1 MNVVETVVL
10 VTLGVLAT
18 IPLVAGLYTLG
29 IYSAWFVVRA
39 QSKTERG
46 ARPFRALVME
56 WAAASF
62 IFLLA
67 VPTLFRR
74 VVKLHDGKPGGVPV
88 LCVHGYTQ
96 NWGNFVM
103 MASRLA
109 RQGTGP
115 VYALNVVPK
124 FASIERVAPQL
135 TDALQLVLKETGAAR
150 ADVVCHSM
158 GGLVLRAAMARHG
171 ADEMVRRIVTL
182 GTPHNGTVLATYGLG
197 KNAAEMRRAS
207 SFLAGLPPPPPALTS
222 IWSTADAIVLPP
234 ESSSCGVQ
242 EVVFDHLG
250 HLSLLLSP
258 KVWSA
263 VGQALTAPEPAPHVT
278 AAASAP

>member
-1 MNVVETVVL
+1 MNVVEW
-10 VTLGVLAT
+10 VT
-18 IPLVAGLYTLG
+18 VAGLALLGTVAAVALLYTLG
-29 IYSAWFVVRA
+29 IYAAWFVVR
-39 QSKTERG
+39 SRIKTHRG
-46 ARPFRALVME
+46 ARPFRALVVE
-56 WAAASF
+56 WVAASF

-67 VPTLFRR
+67 IPSLFRR
-74 VVKLHDGKPGGVPV
+74 VVKLHDGKPGGIPV

-109 RQGTGP
+109 QLGTGT
-115 VYALNVVPK
+115 VYAMNVVPK
-124 FASIERVAPQL
+124 FASIEQVAPQL
-135 TDALQLVLKETGAAR
+135 TDALQQVLKETGAAR

-158 GGLVLRAAMARHG
+158 GGLILRAAMARHG
-171 ADEMVRRIVTL
+171 ADVMVRRVVTL
-182 GTPHNGTVLATYGLG
+182 GTPHNGTALATFGLG
-197 KNAAEMRRAS
+197 HNAVEMRRAS
-207 SFLAGLPPPPPALTS
+207 SFLAGLPPLPPSLTS

-234 ESSSCGVQ
+234 ESASCEGQ

-263 VGQALTAPEPAPHVT
+263 VGQALTAPEPAPHV
-278 AAASAP
+278 SAVSSS